1 MPPEVSMPK
10 KTIPIHLLTL
20 LLAMSPMS
28 MLWSSSAH
36 AQQVSPVIQEYRNRG
51 EGKLTVTNNTL
62 EPMIVIFEPK
72 SFSIS
77 PDGHG
82 IFRALDPTTHVSL
95 SEKSV
100 KLQPLQSSTIYYK
113 AEAESYP
120 AWFTIYSTF
129 SPARAGSTLNVR
141 IQLPHTVYLYQN
153 KAIDQNEVHIVNARY
168 SLTSHKLT
176 CDMLNVGRALTR
188 VQELRATGTK
198 TEPMTQSG
206 FPLLPGALRTVEFD
220 WKGKEPP
227 TNLEIAFDH
236 FTLKPPLSVVTDPPP
251 SAAPP
256 AAPAGTPPT
265 APAPAPAPGATP
277 APAKPATVATS
288 GAAPSLPPS
297 VK

>member
-1 MPPEVSMPK
+1 MPPEVSMLQKAVPRN
-10 KTIPIHLLTL
+10 LLTL
-20 LLAMSPMS
+20 LLTLCPIG
-28 MLWSSSAH
+28 LPWSSPAR

-153 KAIDQNEVHIVNARY
+153 KAIEQNDVHIVNARY
-168 SLTSHKLT
+168 SLTTHKLT

-188 VQELRATGTK
+188 VQELRATGIK

-251 SAAPP
+251 SATPP
-256 AAPAGTPPT
+256 ATPAT
-265 APAPAPAPGATP
+265 APTPTPAPGQAPGSNP
-277 APAKPATVATS
+277 APAKPATVASS
-288 GAAPSLPPS
+288 GAAPSLPSS